1 VAERAHNWRPA
12 TWARSVQI
20 LEQDAAAHQHFILGT
35 SKFIDSNQPCGG
47 NKMSATAVAIHV
59 TGSPTSAGN
68 VFDQTEKLD
77 VTPE

>member
-1 VAERAHNWRPA
+1 
-12 TWARSVQI
+12 
-20 LEQDAAAHQHFILGT
+20 
-35 SKFIDSNQPCGG
+35 
-47 NKMSATAVAIHV
+47 MSATAVAIHV